1 MSIMQSINNTT
12 WTNILIK
19 VNNES
24 THVPVIMLY
33 IIYNCA
39 QGKGIFEKVLL
50 DVK

>member
-1 MSIMQSINNTT
+1 MQYINNIT

-24 THVPVIMLY
+24 THVSCYNALTLY
-33 IIYNCA
+33 IA
-39 QGKGIFEKVLL
+39 VLKEEIFEVLL